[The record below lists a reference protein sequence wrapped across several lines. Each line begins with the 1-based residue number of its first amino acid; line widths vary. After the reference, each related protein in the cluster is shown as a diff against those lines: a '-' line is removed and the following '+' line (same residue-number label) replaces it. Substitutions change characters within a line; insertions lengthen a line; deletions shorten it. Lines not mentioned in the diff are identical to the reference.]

1 LAPSSRMGTRFHCR
15 GHPDLVRFSGKG
27 SGNAGGMTSAEQDLF
42 RRKIKTASELREI
55 LGPAPREQKV
65 IMCHGTFDLVH
76 PGHIRHLIYAKSKAQ
91 VLVASLTSDVHIEK
105 ANNRPFV
112 PENLRAM
119 NLAALEVVDYVV
131 IDPDAKP
138 LANLQVIQP
147 DYFAKGYEY
156 GQGGIHPKTLE
167 EKDVVESYGGELLF
181 TPGDIVY
188 SSSAII
194 EAARPNLADDKLAY
208 LMNAEGITFDL
219 LRQAVRSMQGVKVHV
234 LGDTIVDSYTY
245 CTLVGGNTKTPT
257 FSVKFDRQVDFV
269 GGAGIVAKHMQRARA
284 DVTFTTVL
292 GDDLL
297 RQFVVR
303 DLESCGVRCHA
314 VIDETRPTTQK
325 NLFIAGGYRMLKVD
339 SVDNRSISE
348 KIVNTFCGQL
358 QHTEA
363 AAVVFSDFRHG
374 IFNSSTIPQLTEA
387 IPAGPLRV
395 ADSQVASRWG
405 NILDFQ
411 AFDLITPNEREAR
424 FALGDQ
430 DSIVRP
436 LALDLY
442 RRARCKYLILKMGE
456 RGVITYRMP
465 DPNVRSF
472 FTLDSFAGHVVD
484 PVGAGDALLAYATLG
499 LTVTRSPV
507 IASILGSVA
516 AAMACESDGNRPIDP
531 EEVIKRLDQLERQ
544 SLMEPAESQS
554 AVLRLQEAVFG

>member
-1 LAPSSRMGTRFHCR
+1 M
-15 GHPDLVRFSGKG
+15 VRLSGKG
-27 SGNAGGMTSAEQDLF
+27 NGVAGRMTSAEQALF
-42 RRKIKTASELREI
+42 HRKIKTAAELREI
-55 LGPAPREQKV
+55 LGPAPRDQKV
-65 IMCHGTFDLVH
+65 ILCHGTFDLVH
-76 PGHIRHLIYAKSKAQ
+76 PGHIRHLIYAKSKAH
-91 VLVASLTSDVHIEK
+91 VLVASLTSDIHIEK

-131 IDPDAKP
+131 IDPNAKP
-138 LANLQVIQP
+138 LANLEIIQP

-156 GQGGIHPKTLE
+156 GEGGIHPKTLE
-167 EKDVVESYGGELLF
+167 EKGVVESYGGELLF

-194 EAARPNLADDKLAY
+194 ETARPNLADDKLAY
-208 LMNAEGITFDL
+208 LMDAEGISFDL
-219 LRQAVRSMQGVKVHV
+219 LRSAVGSMQGVKVHV

-245 CTLVGGNTKTPT
+245 CTLIGGNTKTPT
-257 FSVKFDRQVDFV
+257 FSVRFDRQVDFV
-269 GGAGIVAKHMQRARA
+269 GGAGVVAKHMKRAGA

-292 GDDLL
+292 GDDPLQ
-297 RQFVVR
+297 QFVVR
-303 DLESCGVRCHA
+303 DLESSGVRCQA

-348 KIVNTFCGQL
+348 RIVNTFSGQL
-358 QHTEA
+358 QRTEA
-363 AAVVFSDFRHG
+363 QAVVFSDFRHG
-374 IFNSSTIPQLTEA
+374 IFNSSTIPQLTQS

-395 ADSQVASRWG
+395 ADSQVATRWG

-411 AFDLITPNEREAR
+411 DFDLITPNEREAR
-424 FALGDQ
+424 FSLGDQ

-436 LALDLY
+436 LALELY
-442 RRARCKYLILKMGE
+442 RRARCKYLILKLGE

-472 FTLDSFAGHVVD
+472 FTIDSFAGHVVD

-499 LTVTRSPV
+499 LTVSKSPV

-516 AAMACESDGNRPIDP
+516 AAMACETDGNRPLDP
-531 EEVIKRLDQLERQ
+531 EEVIKRLEQLEQRA
-544 SLMEPAESQS
+544 LLEPADAAGQ
-554 AVLRLQEAVFG
+554 AVGCLEEAVTS